1 MVALLVVMTILI
13 CVCVD
18 GVVQRRKAK
27 REIAARRLAA
37 GLLPAEQLAV
47 VSAPANVFL
56 DTGHTWVKVSPQGRA
71 DVGLDGFAQTLIG
84 RVDAVV
90 LPEVGAEVHRGD
102 MLFAVRQDNRRAAF
116 ASPVDGVVTEVD
128 KDLNWRPEALADDPY
143 SEGWVCSIAPKNLAH
158 DLKELKTADEA
169 LDWLRGETER
179 FRELFASRPVHEM
192 PIGGAPRDSGI
203 LEAMDD
209 ETWAKFTEL
218 FLRRRPRTE
227 H

>member
-1 MVALLVVMTILI
+1 MVALLVVLTILI
-13 CVCVD
+13 CVCAD
-18 GVVQRRKAK
+18 GVVQRRKGR
-27 REIAARRLAA
+27 REIVARRRAA
-37 GLLPAEQLAV
+37 DLLPAEQFAV
-47 VSAPANVFL
+47 FSAPANVFL

-90 LPEVGAEVHRGD
+90 LPEVGTEVHRGD

-128 KDLNWRPEALADDPY
+128 KDLNWHPEALADDPY
-143 SEGWVCSIAPKNLAH
+143 SEGWVCSIAPRNLSH

-169 LDWLRGETER
+169 LGWLRDETKR
-179 FRELFASRPVHEM
+179 FRELFASRPIHEM
-192 PIGGAPRDSGI
+192 PIGGTPRDSGI

-218 FLRRRPRTE
+218 FLQRTPRIK